1 MKQQPIKPTVQQ
13 PVSATSSW
21 AVGKSI
27 TTPSTNLSWHNLA
40 SWINAWYQLQGRQH
54 SSRRYRQE
62 DKHLQAVPLAMIA
75 NTADVAV
82 LTHFINVLHQPNVRP
97 PRGLRANHPTT
108 ALIVAA
114 HNRLKQ
120 LGAESHKKQQQ
131 RAASQQ
137 IANMSRSTTEKRPS
151 ASKNTSH
158 LSLF

>member
-1 MKQQPIKPTVQQ
+1 MKQHPIKPRVQQ
-13 PVSATSSW
+13 PVSATSCW
-21 AVGKSI
+21 TLGQSI
-27 TTPSTNLSWHNLA
+27 TTPGTNLSWHNLA
-40 SWINAWYQLQGRQH
+40 GWINAWYQLRNRQN

-62 DKHLQAVPLAMIA
+62 YEHLRALPLAMVA
-75 NTADVAV
+75 NTMDGAI
-82 LTHFINVLHQPNVRP
+82 LTHFMDILHHPNVRP

-137 IANMSRSTTEKRPS
+137 IGAMSRSTTEKRPS